1 MPVVTRRTFA
11 ASLGAAL
18 ATACLTW
25 AAPARAAEEPFG
37 RLSVDEVEKLLGQ
50 KDVRI
55 IDVNGE
61 EVYAKAHLPG
71 AVRLDLPAV
80 VGALPADKALKLVYY
95 CKNGH

>member
-1 MPVVTRRTFA
+1 MPLVTRRTFA
-11 ASLGAAL
+11 ASLGTAL
-18 ATACLTW
+18 AAACLAW

-55 IDVNGE
+55 IDVNDQ
-61 EVYAKAHLPG
+61 EVFAKAHVPG
-71 AVRLDLPAV
+71 AVRVDLTEVA
-80 VGALPADKALKLVYY
+80 GALPADKALKLVYY

>member
-1 MPVVTRRTFA
+1 MPVCTRRTFA

-18 ATACLTW
+18 AAACLAG

-71 AVRLDLPAV
+71 AVRLDLSAV

>member
-1 MPVVTRRTFA
+1 VTA
-11 ASLGAAL
+11 VLL
-18 ATACLTW
+18 AW

-55 IDVNGE
+55 FDVNSA
-61 EVYAKAHLPG
+61 EVFAKARVPG
-71 AVRLDLPAV
+71 AILVELGKV
-80 VGALPADKALKLVYY
+80 EGALPTDKSLTLVYY